1 MGRKPIGK
9 NPMTPAERKRKH
21 RENLE
26 RLGKKTITIELPV
39 YVIDIVD
46 DFRSIC
52 GGDMSRSETIESV
65 METWAIDSME
75 AMPKLK
81 ALFAE
86 REARKRAV

>member
-9 NPMTPAERKRKH
+9 NPMTPAERKQKH

-26 RLGKKTITIELPV
+26 RLGKKTVTIELPG
-39 YVIDIVD
+39 YIIDVVD

-52 GGDMSRSETIESV
+52 GDMSRSETIESI
-65 METWAIDSME
+65 METWAIDSLE

-86 REARKRAV
+86 REARRGL